1 MGKFKLKG
9 PSLYPNLRRSTSGY
23 RKGSDAVNDE
33 SLVVPSN
40 KISMCEENGD
50 PLEKGNI
57 KGTGLT
63 TGVTIAMKPGKNYEF
78 PGDEEVLETP
88 MAKKGCTCCAGN
100 CKNK

>member
-1 MGKFKLKG
+1 MSG
-9 PSLYPNLRRSTSGY
+9 PSLYPGLRRSASGY
-23 RKGSDAVNDE
+23 RKGSNTINDE

-63 TGVTIAMKPGKNYEF
+63 TGVTITMKPGKSYKF
-78 PGDEEVLETP
+78 PGDEEVLEEP
-88 MAKKGCTCCAGN
+88 V
-100 CKNK
+100 